1 MKAMKTIIGTIIA
14 TLAVSLA
21 ASATT
26 YNGNGSSAWGGAI
39 GNATL
44 TLTDNGT
51 IISGSLTTGGSLEG
65 NAFVL
70 YLQTSVGGFSSTSG
84 FNDNGDQLRS
94 AISQYGGVGEQS
106 ILDFSSGFA
115 PNYAIALQ
123 PDNGINF
130 GGVWQLANG
139 GANSLPYV
147 DSINLTPTGTDTQGT
162 YTFAFTLADIGL
174 TAGQSFELFGMQ
186 ISDTGYSSPEA
197 LGGTLTGSSG
207 WGGTQTEVWVFNLYH
222 DPRARTL
229 DLGDLWFVW
238 SGYVI
243 GRSQTEVGSGV
254 VLHCLGSP
262 AQAGLLIWICP
273 RLHEPMRTPA
283 TGRAIFKSWLAVQ
296 KVID

>member
-1 MKAMKTIIGTIIA
+1 MVA
-14 TLAVSLA
+14 SLS

-51 IISGSLTTGGSLEG
+51 TIFGTLTTGGSLD
-65 NAFVL
+65 NALVL
-70 YLQTSVGGFSSTSG
+70 YLQTGVGGFSSTSG
-84 FNDNGDQLRS
+84 FFDNNDQLRS

-106 ILDFSSGFA
+106 TLDFASGFA

-147 DSINLTPTGTDTQGT
+147 DSLNLTPTGTDAQGT
-162 YTFAFTLADIGL
+162 YTFSFTLADIGL

-186 ISDTGYSSPEA
+186 VSDTGYSSPEA

-207 WGGTQTEVWVFNLYH
+207 WGGTQTEVGYETYTTTPV
-222 DPRARTL
+222 PEPSTL
-229 DLGDLWFVW
+229 AICGL
-238 SGYVI
+238 SGMAA
-243 GRSQTEVGSGV
+243 
-254 VLHCLGSP
+254 L
-262 AQAGLLIWICP
+262 
-273 RLHEPMRTPA
+273 
-283 TGRAIFKSWLAVQ
+283 LAVR
-296 KVID
+296 KRK